1 MRAIKAQVYLQTM
14 IYSCRAE
21 MSKISKIRVRYADMT
36 QEATLNGT
44 ISDRVSLLMTLVTHL
59 HTGESLMSSRG
70 KLS

>member
-1 MRAIKAQVYLQTM
+1 
-14 IYSCRAE
+14 